1 MVYVFSGSIYECL
14 GLEIY
19 FPNGSGLLLLYLMP
33 LLPPE
38 FNIYISFTLR
48 IVMTEIV
55 GCIYIASYSKYSSW
69 TFFTLKVHLLITR
82 TLQCHALC
90 LSTLIS
96 CQVCYF
102 KHMCI
107 ELTRQGF
114 GKEGLQQCPQWA
126 ELSRAPCQS
135 RAALAAPKGPPLS
148 ELSLEQCWVYYGR
161 ADLRKGQLT
170 PVALNLSDGEV
181 LQVLPEHQTLGSAH
195 KTQNVVAT
203 RMPRESG
210 EVLTWAAQRGHG
222 CPVPGGV

>member
-135 RAALAAPKGPPLS
+135 RAALAAPKGPTTIRTEPWAMLS
-148 ELSLEQCWVYYGR
+148 
-161 ADLRKGQLT
+161 
-170 PVALNLSDGEV
+170 V
-181 LQVLPEHQTLGSAH
+181 LW
-195 KTQNVVAT
+195 
-203 RMPRESG
+203 ESG
-210 EVLTWAAQRGHG
+210 FKEGTTDSRSSESFRWWGPPSPSRTSDTGISS
-222 CPVPGGV
+222 